1 MKKASLFLLLLA
13 FCATNA
19 FSQWTNRYPKIEGF
33 GHHVYLEGFELPIMN
48 AGPMDPAPSPNGNEI
63 AFSAKGWL
71 WVMDYETRTA
81 RRITQ
86 SPGMDSRPEWS
97 SDGEHIVFIRDDSK
111 QLQIVTVNPDSGNE
125 RVLVDEEAIHLD
137 PIYSPDGQSVYYAS
151 AVNGPMD
158 LWKVSLDSLHK
169 EPITSNPVLQR
180 RPVILD
186 QDSLLVYLHKDGSY
200 NSIEL
205 LNTVSDS
212 SQTLAEDRIAS
223 QAGLAVSPNG
233 NYLAYTWPD
242 EDDYELRLMNIST
255 PNTSVL
261 LTKSLGLPLAP
272 AFSADG
278 EWIYYAEANDRER
291 MEIKKMSVYGG
302 SPEPLSVKNWD
313 WGTETGSLQITTR
326 VDGEV
331 SPVRMNIL
339 DESGHPLI
347 PDPGAIHSEGQN
359 GRVFFYSDGTVE
371 ITAPAG
377 EITVSAVHGFS
388 TTEIRQKATITPGT
402 TTEITLDLER
412 LWNPEENG
420 WYSGDNHF
428 HLNYGGTYRL
438 APEDILTNI
447 RGEGL
452 DVAWPLLANLHN
464 RFLQQDLWGWEY
476 GKGPIVNFGQEMRSH
491 FLGHLNLIGIDEL
504 FWPWIW
510 GPYYQV
516 YKDDDRLNAKALQ
529 FAQDQGGLGGYVHP
543 VSIRDPFTKETAGAV
558 PINFVADAVLGEVD
572 LIEVACLWTDE
583 IGTASLWHHILN
595 LGIPLAA
602 SAGSD
607 VMTDYYRTMSI
618 GATRV
623 YVKPEGEL
631 TTQSYLQALKEGKSF
646 VSNGPMLEFSVDGR
660 EPGGSIQTEAQQ
672 ASWKLKVHSAL
683 PVDSVQIFI
692 NGTAVETLEG
702 HPEPG
707 TKMYEGSVDV
717 PQGGWVTARV
727 LGENTGWPAMD
738 SYLYA
743 ETSPVWFGTVGS
755 VDSTAAK
762 EAARNLLMVLSI
774 SEQRLK
780 EGYGDTEIPNL
791 LGHFLEAREKLEEII
806 RE

>member
-19 FSQWTNRYPKIEGF
+19 YSQWTNRYPKVEGF

-48 AGPMDPAPSPNGNEI
+48 AGPMDPAPSPSGDEI
-63 AFSAKGWL
+63 AFSSRGWL
-71 WVMDYETRTA
+71 WVMDYETQTA

-86 SPGMDSRPEWS
+86 SPGIDSRPEWS
-97 SDGEHIVFIRDDSK
+97 PHGQHIVFIRDDSK

-169 EPITSNPVLQR
+169 EPITSNPALQR
-180 RPVILD
+180 RPVILE

-233 NYLAYTWPD
+233 SYLAYTWPD

-261 LTKSLGLPLAP
+261 LTKSRGLPLAP

-278 EWIYYAEANDRER
+278 EWIYYTEANDRER
-291 MEIKKMSVYGG
+291 MQIKKMSVYGG
-302 SPEPLSVKNWD
+302 SPESLTVKNWD
-313 WGTETGSLQITTR
+313 WGTKTGTLRITSK
-326 VDGEV
+326 VDGNV
-331 SPVRMNIL
+331 SPVRMNAV
-339 DESGHPLI
+339 DASGHPLM
-347 PDPGAIHSEGQN
+347 PDTGAIRSEGQN
-359 GRVFFYSDGTVE
+359 GRTFFYSDGTVE

-377 EITVSAVHGFS
+377 EVTLSAVHGFD
-388 TTEIRQKATITPGT
+388 TPEIKQKATITPRT

-412 LWNPEENG
+412 LWDAEASG

-438 APEDILTNI
+438 NPEDILLDI
-447 RGEGL
+447 KAEGL

-476 GKGPIVNFGQEMRSH
+476 RKGPIMHFGQEVRSH

-516 YKDDDRLNAKALQ
+516 YENDDRINATALQ
-529 FAQDQGGLGGYVHP
+529 YAQEQGGLGGYVHP
-543 VSIRDPFTKETAGAV
+543 VSITDPFTKETAGAV

-607 VMTDYYRTMSI
+607 VMTDYYRTMAI
-618 GATRV
+618 GATRA
-623 YVKPEGEL
+623 YVKPEGGL
-631 TTQSYLQALKEGKSF
+631 STGSYLRALKEGKSF
-646 VSNGPMLEFSVDGR
+646 VSNGPMLEFTVAGS
-660 EPGGSIQTEAQQ
+660 EPGQSISIEKENAE
-672 ASWKLKVHSAL
+672 WNLDVHSAL
-683 PVDSVQIFI
+683 PVDSVQIFV
-692 NGTAVETLEG
+692 NGTPVKTLEG
-702 HPEPG
+702 MAEAG
-707 TKMYEGSVDV
+707 SKSYSGSVEI
-717 PQGGWVTARV
+717 PEGGWITARV
-727 LGENTGWPAMD
+727 LGENTGWPTMD

-743 ETSPVWFGTVGS
+743 ETSPVWFGRVGS
-755 VDSTAAK
+755 VDSVAAQK
-762 EAARNLLMVLSI
+762 AARELLMVLNV

-780 EGYGDTEIPNL
+780 EGYGNTEIPNL
-791 LGHFLEAREKLEEII
+791 LRHFQEAREKLEEII